1 MKRRVEFTG
10 SALQTLAGMRK
21 ADRRFVLDGIGTHL
35 IDNHPSE
42 VTRNKFSLKRP
53 SAHAGRELRLKD
65 WRVFHTVMGDGALV
79 LVNLIGV
86 KRNNKLVVAGEEF
99 EL

>member
-1 MKRRVEFTG
+1 M
-10 SALQTLAGMRK
+10 
-21 ADRRFVLDGIGTHL
+21 LDGVRTHL
-35 IDNHPSE
+35 IDNDPSE
-42 VTRNKFSLKRP
+42 VTRNKCLLKRP
-53 SAHAGRELRLKD
+53 SAHAERELRLKD
-65 WRVFHTVMGDGALV
+65 WRVFYTVMGDGALV